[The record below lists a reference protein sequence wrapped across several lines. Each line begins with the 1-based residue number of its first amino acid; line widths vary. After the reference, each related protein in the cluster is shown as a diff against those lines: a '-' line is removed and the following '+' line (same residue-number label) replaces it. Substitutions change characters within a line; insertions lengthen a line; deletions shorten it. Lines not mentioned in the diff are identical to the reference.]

1 MFKGADGQTPD
12 PQFVADEIQRLNVTV
27 DEFARCMK
35 AKLEVKVKEGRSGWD
50 NPANAEAIYNA
61 LLAHAA
67 GVPLAREQEID
78 VANFAMFLYWMRWDG
93 GAHE

>member
-12 PQFVADEIQRLNVTV
+12 PQFVADETQRLNATV

-35 AKLEVKVKEGRSGWD
+35 AKLAANVKEGRSGWD
-50 NPANAEAIYNA
+50 KPGNVHAIYNA
-61 LLAHAA
+61 LLDHAA
-67 GVPLAREQEID
+67 RVDLAREHEID
-78 VANFAMFLYWMRWDG
+78 VANFSMFLYWIRQNG